1 VSGFRTR
8 VAPVISASR
17 LSPWRLVFVVLAVF
31 LFANSAF
38 AQTDAYAI
46 RGNATAGSN
55 NIWVIDLTT
64 GVETLVYTGYPGG
77 NAATLAQRP
86 SDGMLFYSINAT
98 NGAVYSFNPA
108 TPNVAPVAIGNL
120 GPSTAG
126 VDVSGGFRMAFNGNT
141 LYYMVGNAG
150 TDANTVYTLNQN
162 TGQATK
168 VATVTGTNN
177 GGDIAFNSSGTL
189 FIIDQDKRICSYA
202 GLPANGAASGCSTV
216 AVGDTNS
223 IGLAFDSGGQ
233 QLLQTVTNANL
244 YRGTTLITALS
255 GGNTATGDLASA
267 NVPAPNLS
275 ITKTDG
281 VTTVYRGGP
290 VSYTVVITNSSA
302 YGVTGTI
309 VDTVPASVTGVNWT
323 CVTSAG
329 SFCAATSGSGNSIN
343 TSATLEAGDTA
354 TYTITGTLSSS
365 ASGTLVNTATV
376 AVPAW
381 LTDSAPANNTAT
393 DTDTINLNAN
403 LGITKTDG
411 VASINSGSPVTYTI
425 VVSNAGPDASNGS
438 IVTDT
443 VPATITGVTWTCG
456 SATGGATCGAA
467 SGSGNAISTTAN
479 LPASSSVTYTVTG
492 TLSPTASGT
501 LTNTATVLT
510 PASGVS
516 DPTDLSRTGAGN
528 NSATDSTPITSV
540 PDLQINKSHAGNFT
554 VGVNGTYTI
563 TANNAGTA
571 ATSATVTVTDNLPA
585 GLTVAAT
592 PTGTGWN
599 CSGTVVGSSTVTCT
613 RASIAGGTSAP
624 AITVTVVVA
633 PAAFPSVTNVATV
646 SGGGEPASNNFN
658 NSASDPTTVNG
669 IPDMTVAKSHT
680 GNFTQGQTGAT
691 YTITATNSGTLA
703 TSGTVTVVDT
713 LPAGLTATAIS
724 GTGWICTLATL
735 TCTRNNALAV
745 GASYPV
751 ITVTVNVSASA
762 PASVTNSVSVSGGGQ
777 NNTTNDTATDP
788 TTINQLPD
796 LTINKS
802 HVGNFTQG
810 QVGATYSLVATNS
823 GTGATSGT
831 VTVTDTLPA
840 GLTAT
845 AISGTGWSCVLGT
858 LTCTRSDALAAAAS
872 YPAITVTVTVAN
884 NAVASVTN
892 SAAVSGGGQTN
903 TANDTDTDPTTVV
916 QLPDLTI
923 TKSHAGNFTQGQVGA
938 TYSLTVTNSGFAAT
952 SGTVTVTDTLP
963 AGLTATAISGTGW
976 TCTLA
981 TLTCTRS
988 NALAVSASYPVITVT
1003 VTVANNAAASV
1014 TNSVTV
1020 SGGGQTNTTN
1030 DTATDPTTINQ
1041 LPDLTITKS
1050 HVGNFSQG
1058 QTGATYSITA
1068 TNSGLA
1074 ATSGTVTVVDTLPA
1088 GLTATAISGTGWACV
1103 LGTLTCT
1110 RSDALAGGA
1119 SYPVITLTVNV
1130 SLSAAA
1136 SVTNSV
1142 SISGG
1147 GQIITTNDT
1156 ATDPT
1161 TINQLPDLT
1170 ITKSHVGN
1178 FTQGQVGAT
1187 YTLTATNSGFAA
1199 TSGTVTVVDTLPAGL
1214 TATAISGTGW
1224 GCVLG
1229 TLTCTRSD
1237 ALAAGSSYPVIT
1249 VTVTVA
1255 NNAAA
1260 SVTNSVSVS
1269 GGGQTNTANDTATD
1283 PTTINQLPDLTINK
1297 SHVGNFTQG
1306 QVGATYSIQATN
1318 SGFAATSGTVTVTDT
1333 LPAGLTAT
1341 AISGTGWACVL
1352 GTLTCTRND
1361 ALAAGSSYP
1370 AIIVTVTVANNAASS
1385 VTNSVSVSGGGQTN
1399 TANDSATDPT
1409 TINQLPDLTIT
1420 KSHVGNFA
1428 QGQVGATYS
1437 ITATNSGFA
1446 ATSGTVTVVD
1456 TLPAGLTATAI
1467 SGTGWSCTLAT
1478 LTCTRSDA
1486 LAAGSS
1492 YPVIT
1497 VTVTVA
1503 NNAAASVTNS
1513 VSISGGGQ
1521 TNTTNDSATDP
1532 TTITQLPDL
1541 TITKSHVGN
1550 FTQGQVGATYS
1561 ITATNSG
1568 SAATSGTVTV
1578 VDTLPAGLT
1587 ATAISGTGWS
1597 CTLATLTCTRSDALA
1612 ASSSYPVI
1620 TVTVTVANN
1629 AAASVTNSATVSG
1642 GGQTNTANDT
1652 ATNPTTINQLPDLTI
1667 TKSHSGNFTQGQV
1680 GATYSI
1686 TAANS
1691 GFAATSGTV
1700 TVVDTLPAGLTATA
1714 ISGTGW
1720 SCTLATLTCTRSDAL
1735 AAGSSYPVI
1744 TVTVTVANNAA
1755 SSVTNSVSISGG
1767 GQTNS
1772 TNDSATDPT
1781 TINQLPD
1788 LTITKSHVGNF
1799 AQGQVGATYSITA
1812 TNSGSAATSGTVT
1825 VVDTLPAGLTA
1836 TAINGTG
1843 WSCTLATLTCT
1854 RSDALA
1860 AGSSYPAITVT
1871 VTVANNA
1878 ASSVTNS
1885 VSVSG
1890 GGQTNTTNDSATDP
1904 TTINQLPDLTITKS
1918 HVGNFTQ
1925 GQVGATYSITATNSG
1940 SAATSGTV
1948 TVVDTLPAGLTA
1960 TAISGTGWSCTLATL
1975 TCTRS
1980 DALAAGSS
1988 YPVITVTV
1996 NVANNA
2002 ASSVTNSVTVSGGGQ
2017 TNTAN
2022 DTATNPTTI
2031 NQLPDLTITKSHVGN
2046 FTQGQVGATY
2056 SITATNSGF
2065 AATSGTVTVVDTLP
2079 AGLTATAITGSG
2091 WACVLGTLTCTRS
2104 DALAAGSSYPAITV
2118 TVTVANNAAASVTN
2132 SVSVSG
2138 GGQTNTANDTATD
2151 PTTINQL
2158 PDLTIAKSHVGNFA
2172 QGQVGATYSI
2182 TATNS
2187 GSAATSGTVTVV
2199 DTLPAGLTATAIS
2212 GTGWSCTLA
2221 TLTCTRS
2228 DALAASSS
2236 YPVITVTVTV
2246 ANNAAASVTNSVSVS
2261 GGGQTNTANDTATD
2275 PTTINQ
2281 LPDLT
2286 IAKSHVGNFAQGQVG
2301 ATYSITATNSGS
2313 AATSGTVTVVDTL
2326 PAGLSATA
2334 ISGTGWSCTLA
2345 TLTCTRSD
2353 ALAAGSSYPVITV
2366 TVTVANNAAASVTNS
2381 VSVSGGGQTNTTNDS
2396 TTDPTTITQLPD
2408 LTITKSHVGNFTQGQ
2423 TGATYTLTATN
2434 SGFAATSGTVTVV
2447 DTLPASLTATAISGT
2462 GWSCT
2467 LATLTCTRSDALA
2480 AGSSYPVI
2488 TVTVNVALS
2497 APASVTNTASVSGG
2511 GQTNTANDTV
2521 NDPTTINTAAP
2532 PSIGLVKSVSPGGT
2546 QLPGTD
2552 LLYTIVYTNTGG
2564 QPANNFVIIDPNPGN
2579 AVPAERVFHNVDF
2592 KVGSLTS
2599 SPGTSGLVAS
2609 FQYSNDGGATWTYT
2623 PVSGA
2628 GGAPAGYDRTVTN
2641 VRWSFAGSLSQT
2653 GPNNTGSVTLT
2664 VRIR

>member
-1 VSGFRTR
+1 VFST
-8 VAPVISASR
+8 AASAQ
-17 LSPWRLVFVVLAVF
+17 
-31 LFANSAF
+31 SAI
-38 AQTDAYAI
+38 YHI

-55 NIWVIDLTT
+55 NLWYVNPAT
-64 GVETLVYTGYPGG
+64 GAETLVYSNYPGG

-86 SDGMLFYSINAT
+86 SDGMIFYAINPT
-98 NGAVYSFNPA
+98 GGSNGPMYRFNPA
-108 TPNVAPVAIGNL
+108 TPNIAPVLL
-120 GPSTAG
+120 GSLGAG
-126 VDVSGGFRMAFNGNT
+126 VDTGFRMAFSGAT
-141 LYYMVGNAG
+141 LYYMPAG
-150 TDANTVYTLNQN
+150 GDTDNDTLFTVNQT
-162 TGQATK
+162 TGAATA
-168 VATVTGTNN
+168 VATITGTNS
-177 GGDIAFNSSGTL
+177 GGDMAFNGATL
-189 FIIDQDKRICSYA
+189 YLVDQNRNLYTSTA
-202 GLPANGAASGCSTV
+202 GGGAATF
-216 AVGDTNS
+216 VGTITFPGGATPNT
-223 IGLAFDSGGQ
+223 IGMAFDGSGNMR
-233 QLLQTVTNANL
+233 LQTVSASAGGQFWSVS
-244 YRGTTLITALS
+244 GTTATLMSAI
-255 GGNTATGDLASA
+255 GGGGSATGDMSNAT
-267 NVPAPNLS
+267 VPLPNLS

-290 VSYTVVITNSSA
+290 VSYTIVISNLGTYS
-302 YGVTGTI
+302 VTGTFT
-309 VDTVPASVTGVNWT
+309 DTVPASVTGVSWT
-323 CVTSAG
+323 CVASAG
-329 SFCAATSGSGNSIN
+329 SSCTAASGSGNAIN

-354 TYTITGTLSSS
+354 TYTVSGTVSSS
-365 ASGTLVNTATV
+365 ATGTIANTANV

-381 LTDSAPANNTAT
+381 LTDSATANNTAT
-393 DTDTINLNAN
+393 DTDTINLNAD
-403 LGITKTDG
+403 LSITKTDG
-411 VASINSGSPVTYTI
+411 AASINSGSPVSYTI
-425 VVSNAGPDASNGS
+425 VVSNAGPDASTGS

-443 VPATITGVTWTCG
+443 VPASVTGVTWSCG

-479 LPASSSVTYTVTG
+479 LPASSSVTYTVSG

-501 LTNTATVLT
+501 LANTARVIT

-516 DPTDLSRTGAGN
+516 DPTDLLRTGAGN
-528 NSATDSTPITSV
+528 NSATDSDSITAA
-540 PDLQINKSHAGNFT
+540 PELQINKSHAGNFT

-563 TANNAGTA
+563 TVNNAAST

-585 GLTVAAT
+585 GLTIAAL
-592 PTGTGWN
+592 PTGTGWT
-599 CSGTVVGSSTVTCT
+599 CTSTVIGSSTATCT
-613 RASIAGGTSAP
+613 RASIAGATTAP

-633 PAAFPSVTNVATV
+633 AAAFPSVTNSATV

-658 NSASDPTTVNG
+658 NTDTDPTTVNG
-669 IPDMTVAKSHT
+669 ISDMTVNKSHT

-691 YTITATNSGTLA
+691 YSLTVTNSGTLVS
-703 TSGTVTVVDT
+703 SGTVTVVDT
-713 LPAGLTATAIS
+713 LPSGLTATAIS
-724 GTGWICTLATL
+724 GTGWACVLGTL
-735 TCTRNNALAV
+735 TCTRNTALAV

-762 PASVTNSVSVSGGGQ
+762 PASVTNSVTVSGGGQ
-777 NNTTNDTATDP
+777 NNTTNDTDTDP
-788 TTINQLPD
+788 TTIVQLPD

-810 QVGATYSLVATNS
+810 QVGATYSLTATNS

-831 VTVTDTLPA
+831 VTVVDTLPT

-858 LTCTRSDALAAAAS
+858 LTCTRSDALAGGSS
-872 YPAITVTVTVAN
+872 YPVITVTVTVAN
-884 NAVASVTN
+884 NAAASVTN
-892 SAAVSGGGQTN
+892 SVAVSGGGQTN
-903 TANDTDTDPTTVV
+903 TTNDTDTDPTTVV

-923 TKSHAGNFTQGQVGA
+923 NKSHTGNFTQGQTGA
-938 TYSLTVTNSGFAAT
+938 TYSITVTNSGFAAT
-952 SGTVTVTDTLP
+952 SGTVTVTDALP
-963 AGLTATAISGTGW
+963 SGLTATAISGTGW

-1003 VTVANNAAASV
+1003 VNVANNAPASV
-1014 TNSVTV
+1014 TNSATA
-1020 SGGGQTNTTN
+1020 SGGGQTNTAN
-1030 DTATDPTTINQ
+1030 DTDTDPTTVNQ
-1041 LPDLTITKS
+1041 FADLTIAKS

-1074 ATSGTVTVVDTLPA
+1074 ATSGTVTVVDSLPA
-1088 GLTATAISGTGWACV
+1088 GLTATAISGTGWTCV

-1110 RSDALAGGA
+1110 RSDALAAGA
-1119 SYPVITLTVNV
+1119 SYPVITVTVNV
-1130 SLSAAA
+1130 SLTAAA

-1142 SISGG
+1142 SVSGG
-1147 GQIITTNDT
+1147 GQIVTTNDT

-1170 ITKSHVGN
+1170 IAKSHVGN

-1187 YTLTATNSGFAA
+1187 YSITATNSGSAA
-1199 TSGTVTVVDTLPAGL
+1199 TSGTVTVVDSLPAGL
-1214 TATAISGTGW
+1214 AATAISGSGW
-1224 GCVLG
+1224 SCVLG

-1255 NNAAA
+1255 NNAAS

-1283 PTTINQLPDLTINK
+1283 PTTVVQLPDLTINK
-1297 SHVGNFTQG
+1297 SHVGNFT
-1306 QVGATYSIQATN
+1306 
-1318 SGFAATSGTVTVTDT
+1318 
-1333 LPAGLTAT
+1333 
-1341 AISGTGWACVL
+1341 
-1352 GTLTCTRND
+1352 
-1361 ALAAGSSYP
+1361 
-1370 AIIVTVTVANNAASS
+1370 
-1385 VTNSVSVSGGGQTN
+1385 
-1399 TANDSATDPT
+1399 
-1409 TINQLPDLTIT
+1409 
-1420 KSHVGNFA
+1420 

-1456 TLPAGLTATAI
+1456 SLPAGLTATAI

-1513 VSISGGGQ
+1513 ASVSGGGQ
-1521 TNTTNDSATDP
+1521 TNTTNDTATDPTTVNQLPDLTINKSHVGNFTQGQVGATYSITATNSGFAATSGTVTVVDTLPSGLTATAISGTGWSCTLATLTCTRSDALGAGSSYPVITVTVNVANNAAASVTNSVSVSGGGQTNTGNDSATDP
-1532 TTITQLPDL
+1532 TTINQLPDL

-1561 ITATNSG
+1561 LTATNSG

-1587 ATAISGTGWS
+1587 ATAINGS
-1597 CTLATLTCTRSDALA
+1597 
-1612 ASSSYPVI
+1612 
-1620 TVTVTVANN
+1620 
-1629 AAASVTNSATVSG
+1629 
-1642 GGQTNTANDT
+1642 
-1652 ATNPTTINQLPDLTI
+1652 
-1667 TKSHSGNFTQGQV
+1667 
-1680 GATYSI
+1680 
-1686 TAANS
+1686 
-1691 GFAATSGTV
+1691 
-1700 TVVDTLPAGLTATA
+1700 
-1714 ISGTGW
+1714 GW

-1755 SSVTNSVSISGG
+1755 SSVTNSVSVSGG
-1767 GQTNS
+1767 GQTN
-1772 TNDSATDPT
+1772 TANDTATDPT
-1781 TINQLPD
+1781 TINQQPD

-1799 AQGQVGATYSITA
+1799 TQGQVGATYSITA
-1812 TNSGSAATSGTVT
+1812 TNSGFAATSGTVT

-1836 TAINGTG
+1836 TAISGTG
-1843 WSCTLATLTCT
+1843 WTCTLATLTCT
-1854 RSDALA
+1854 RSNALA
-1860 AGSSYPAITVT
+1860 AGSSYPVITVT

-1878 ASSVTNS
+1878 AASVTNS
-1885 VSVSG
+1885 VNVSG
-1890 GGQTNTTNDSATDP
+1890 GGQTNTANDTATDP

-1948 TVVDTLPAGLTA
+1948 TVVDTLPSGLTA
-1960 TAISGTGWSCTLATL
+1960 SAISGTGWTCTLATL

-2002 ASSVTNSVTVSGGGQ
+2002 A
-2017 TNTAN
+2017 
-2022 DTATNPTTI
+2022 
-2031 NQLPDLTITKSHVGN
+2031 
-2046 FTQGQVGATY
+2046 
-2056 SITATNSGF
+2056 
-2065 AATSGTVTVVDTLP
+2065 
-2079 AGLTATAITGSG
+2079 
-2091 WACVLGTLTCTRS
+2091 
-2104 DALAAGSSYPAITV
+2104 
-2118 TVTVANNAAASVTN
+2118 ASVTN

-2138 GGQTNTANDTATD
+2138 GGQTNTSNDTATD

-2158 PDLTIAKSHVGNFA
+2158 PDLTIAKSHVGNFT

-2212 GTGWSCTLA
+2212 GTGWTCTLA

-2228 DALAASSS
+2228 
-2236 YPVITVTVTV
+2236 
-2246 ANNAAASVTNSVSVS
+2246 N
-2261 GGGQTNTANDTATD
+2261 
-2275 PTTINQ
+2275 
-2281 LPDLT
+2281 
-2286 IAKSHVGNFAQGQVG
+2286 
-2301 ATYSITATNSGS
+2301 
-2313 AATSGTVTVVDTL
+2313 
-2326 PAGLSATA
+2326 
-2334 ISGTGWSCTLA
+2334 
-2345 TLTCTRSD
+2345 

-2366 TVTVANNAAASVTNS
+2366 TVTVANNAASSVTNS
-2381 VSVSGGGQTNTTNDS
+2381 VSLSGGGQTNTAND
-2396 TTDPTTITQLPD
+2396 TATDPTTITQLPD
-2408 LTITKSHVGNFTQGQ
+2408 LTIAKSHVGNFTQGQ
-2423 TGATYTLTATN
+2423 VGATYSITATN

-2447 DTLPASLTATAISGT
+2447 DTLPSGLTATAISGA
-2462 GWSCT
+2462 GWTCT
-2467 LATLTCTRSDALA
+2467 LATLTCTRSNALA

-2488 TVTVNVALS
+2488 TVTVNVSLS
-2497 APASVTNTASVSGG
+2497 APASVTNSASVSGG
-2511 GQTNTANDTV
+2511 GQTNTANDSAS
-2521 NDPTTINTAAP
+2521 DPTTINAAAP
-2532 PSIGLVKSVSPGGT
+2532 PSVSLVKSVSPGGT

-2564 QPANNFVIIDPNPGN
+2564 QPANNFVVTDPNPAN

-2592 KVGSLTS
+2592 KVGSMTS
-2599 SPGTSGLVAS
+2599 TPGSTGMVAA

-2628 GGAPAGYDRTVTN
+2628 GGAPAGYDRVVTN

-2653 GPNNTGSVTLT
+2653 APNNSGSVGFT